1 VAAFPG
7 NEPLEKALAELS
19 VHPQVL
25 VALDFDGT
33 LAPLQDDPENSRM
46 LPEAREAVD
55 ALTDIDGVHVSLV
68 TGRAFENIMR
78 VADPH
83 PDWFLVGSHGIEVVA
98 PHERDSYASPQLVPD
113 GLLQGFHQIA
123 QDIPGPRIEVKPFG
137 LAIHTRGLGA
147 DVAAAAEAA
156 TRLLC
161 DEWPDDLVMRSGHGI
176 LECAVSDR
184 TKAHGLRS
192 LWEALHVRAT
202 LFIGD
207 DVTDEDG
214 FAVLGSGDVGI
225 KVGEGPTKATHRVAD
240 PHEVTR
246 VLWHLHGR
254 LASRQPPSLSR
265 WVPTP

>member
-1 VAAFPG
+1 VADLQG
-7 NEPLEKALAELS
+7 NELLEKALADLS
-19 VHPQVL
+19 VHPKVL

-46 LPEAREAVD
+46 LPESREVVD
-55 ALTDIDGVHVSLV
+55 ALTDIDGVHLSLV

-98 PHERDSYASPQLVPD
+98 PHERDSYETPQLVPD

-137 LAIHTRGLGA
+137 LAIHTRGLED
-147 DVAAAAEAA
+147 DVALAAEAA

-161 DEWPDDLVMRSGHGI
+161 DEWPDELVMRSGHGI
-176 LECAVSDR
+176 LECAVSGR
-184 TKAHGLRS
+184 TKGDGLRS
-192 LWEALHVRAT
+192 LWEALDVHAT
-202 LFIGD
+202 IFIGD

-214 FAVLGSGDVGI
+214 FAVLGSGDLGI
-225 KVGEGPTKATHRVAD
+225 KVGAGATKAFHRVAD

-246 VLWHLHGR
+246 VLWNLHER
-254 LASRQPPSLSR
+254 LASR
-265 WVPTP
+265 

>member
-1 VAAFPG
+1 VADLQG
-7 NEPLEKALAELS
+7 NELLEKALADLS
-19 VHPQVL
+19 VHPKVL

-46 LPEAREAVD
+46 LPESREVVD
-55 ALTDIDGVHVSLV
+55 ALTDIDGVHLSLV

-98 PHERDSYASPQLVPD
+98 PHERDSYATPQLVPD

-137 LAIHTRGLGA
+137 LAIHTRGLED
-147 DVAAAAEAA
+147 DVALAAEAA

-161 DEWPDDLVMRSGHGI
+161 DEWPDELVMRSGHGI
-176 LECAVSDR
+176 LECAVSGR
-184 TKAHGLRS
+184 TKGDGLRS
-192 LWEALHVRAT
+192 LWEALDVHAT
-202 LFIGD
+202 IFIGD

-214 FAVLGSGDVGI
+214 FAVLGPADLGI
-225 KVGEGPTKATHRVAD
+225 KVGEGATKAAHRVAG

-246 VLWHLHGR
+246 VLWNLHER
-254 LASRQPPSLSR
+254 LASR
-265 WVPTP
+265 

>member
-1 VAAFPG
+1 MADLQG
-7 NEPLEKALAELS
+7 NEPLEKALADLS
-19 VHPQVL
+19 VHPKVL

-46 LPEAREAVD
+46 LPESREVVD
-55 ALTDIDGVHVSLV
+55 ALTDIDGVHLSLV

-98 PHERDSYASPQLVPD
+98 PHERDSYATPQLVPD
-113 GLLQGFHQIA
+113 GLLQGFHKIA

-137 LAIHTRGLGA
+137 LAIHTRGLEA

-161 DEWPDDLVMRSGHGI
+161 DEWPDELVMRSGHGI
-176 LECAVSDR
+176 LECAVSGR
-184 TKAHGLRS
+184 TKGDGLRS
-192 LWEALHVRAT
+192 LWEALDVHAT

-214 FAVLGSGDVGI
+214 FAVLGSGDLGI
-225 KVGEGPTKATHRVAD
+225 KVGAGATKASHRVAD

-246 VLWHLHGR
+246 VLWNLHER
-254 LASRQPPSLSR
+254 LTSR
-265 WVPTP
+265 

>member
-1 VAAFPG
+1 MPEIEG
-7 NEPLEKALAELS
+7 NEQLEKALAELS
-19 VHPQVL
+19 VHPEVL

-46 LPEAREAVD
+46 LPESREVVD

-98 PHERDSYASPQLVPD
+98 PHQRDSYATPQLVPEE
-113 GLLQGFHQIA
+113 LLEGFHQIA
-123 QDIPGPRIEVKPFG
+123 RDIPGPRIEVKPFG
-137 LAIHTRGLGA
+137 LAIHTRGLEA
-147 DVAAAAEAA
+147 DVALAAEAA

-161 DEWPDDLVMRSGHGI
+161 DEWPDELVMRSGHGI

-184 TKAHGLRS
+184 TKGHGLRS
-192 LWEALHVRAT
+192 LWEAIDVHAT

-214 FAVLGSGDVGI
+214 FAVLGSGDLGI
-225 KVGEGPTKATHRVAD
+225 KVGEGATKACHRVAD
-240 PHEVTR
+240 PREVTR
-246 VLWHLHGR
+246 VLWNLHER
-254 LASRQPPSLSR
+254 LASR
-265 WVPTP
+265 

>member
-1 VAAFPG
+1 MADLQG
-7 NEPLEKALAELS
+7 NELLEKALADLS
-19 VHPQVL
+19 VHPKVL

-46 LPEAREAVD
+46 LPESREVVD
-55 ALTDIDGVHVSLV
+55 ALTDIDGVHLSLV

-98 PHERDSYASPQLVPD
+98 PHERDSYETPQLVPD

-137 LAIHTRGLGA
+137 LAIHTRGLED
-147 DVAAAAEAA
+147 DVAVAAEAA

-161 DEWPDDLVMRSGHGI
+161 DEWPDELVMRSGHGI
-176 LECAVSDR
+176 LECAVSGR
-184 TKAHGLRS
+184 TKGDGLRS
-192 LWEALHVRAT
+192 LWEALDVHAT

-214 FAVLGSGDVGI
+214 FAVLGSGDLGI
-225 KVGEGPTKATHRVAD
+225 KVGEGATKAAHRVAD
-240 PHEVTR
+240 PHEVIR
-246 VLWHLHGR
+246 VLWNLHER
-254 LASRQPPSLSR
+254 LASR
-265 WVPTP
+265 

>member
-1 VAAFPG
+1 MADLQG
-7 NEPLEKALAELS
+7 NELLEKALADLS
-19 VHPQVL
+19 VHPKVL

-46 LPEAREAVD
+46 LPESREVVD
-55 ALTDIDGVHVSLV
+55 ALTDIDGVHLSLV

-98 PHERDSYASPQLVPD
+98 PHERDSYETPQLVPD

-137 LAIHTRGLGA
+137 LAIHTRRLEV
-147 DVAAAAEAA
+147 DVALAAEAA

-161 DEWPDDLVMRSGHGI
+161 DEWPDELVMRSGHGI
-176 LECAVSDR
+176 LECAVSGR
-184 TKAHGLRS
+184 TKGDGLRS
-192 LWEALHVRAT
+192 LWEALDVHAT
-202 LFIGD
+202 IFIGD

-214 FAVLGSGDVGI
+214 FAVLGSGDLGI
-225 KVGEGPTKATHRVAD
+225 KVGAGATKAFHRVAD

-246 VLWHLHGR
+246 VLWNLHER
-254 LASRQPPSLSR
+254 LASR
-265 WVPTP
+265 

>member
-1 VAAFPG
+1 MADLQG
-7 NEPLEKALAELS
+7 NELLEKALADLS
-19 VHPQVL
+19 VHPKVL

-46 LPEAREAVD
+46 LPESREVVD

-83 PDWFLVGSHGIEVVA
+83 RDWFLVGSHGIEVVA
-98 PHERDSYASPQLVPD
+98 PHERDCYATPQLVPD

-123 QDIPGPRIEVKPFG
+123 QDIPGSRIEVKPFG
-137 LAIHTRGLGA
+137 LAIHTRGLED
-147 DVAAAAEAA
+147 DVALAAEAA

-161 DEWPDDLVMRSGHGI
+161 DEWPDELVMRSGHGI
-176 LECAVSDR
+176 LECAVSGR
-184 TKAHGLRS
+184 TKGDGLRS
-192 LWEALHVRAT
+192 LWEALDVHAT

-214 FAVLGSGDVGI
+214 FAVLGPADLGI
-225 KVGEGPTKATHRVAD
+225 KVGEGATKAAHRVAD

-246 VLWHLHGR
+246 VLWKLHER
-254 LASRQPPSLSR
+254 LTSR
-265 WVPTP
+265 

>member
-1 VAAFPG
+1 VAALPG
-7 NEPLEKALAELS
+7 NEPLETALAELS
-19 VHPQVL
+19 RHPRVL

-46 LPEAREAVD
+46 LPASREAVD

-98 PHERDSYASPQLVPD
+98 PHERVSYSTPQLVPE
-113 GLLQGFHQIA
+113 GLLEGFHQIVR
-123 QDIPGPRIEVKPFG
+123 DIPGPRIEVKPFG
-137 LAIHTRGLGA
+137 LAIHTRGLDA
-147 DVAAAAEAA
+147 EVAAAAEAA

-161 DEWPDDLVMRSGHGI
+161 DEWPDELVMRSGHGI

-184 TKAHGLRS
+184 TKGHGLRS
-192 LWEALHVRAT
+192 LWEALDVHGT

-214 FAVLGSGDVGI
+214 FAVLGTGDLGI
-225 KVGEGPTKATHRVAD
+225 KVGQGVTKASHRVAD

-246 VLWHLHGR
+246 VLWRLHER
-254 LASRQPPSLSR
+254 LASR
-265 WVPTP
+265 

>member
-1 VAAFPG
+1 MADIQRNA
-7 NEPLEKALAELS
+7 PLDKALADFS

-46 LPEAREAVD
+46 LPESREVVD

-98 PHERDSYASPQLVPD
+98 PHERDSYTTPQLVPEA
-113 GLLQGFHQIA
+113 LLQGFHQIA
-123 QDIPGPRIEVKPFG
+123 RDIPGPRIEVKPFG
-137 LAIHTRGLGA
+137 LAIHTRGLEDDLA
-147 DVAAAAEAA
+147 FAAEAA

-161 DEWPDDLVMRSGHGI
+161 DEWPDELVMRSGHGI
-176 LECAVSDR
+176 LECAVSGR
-184 TKAHGLRS
+184 TKGDGLRS
-192 LWEALHVRAT
+192 LWQALDVHAT

-214 FAVLGSGDVGI
+214 FAVLGSGDLGI
-225 KVGEGPTKATHRVAD
+225 KVGEGATKASHRVAD

-246 VLWHLHGR
+246 VLWNLHER
-254 LASRQPPSLSR
+254 LASR
-265 WVPTP
+265 

>member
-1 VAAFPG
+1 
-7 NEPLEKALAELS
+7 
-19 VHPQVL
+19 L

-78 VADPH
+78 VANPH

-98 PHERDSYASPQLVPD
+98 PHERDSYASPQLVPE

-137 LAIHTRGLGA
+137 LAIHTRGLDA

-156 TRLLC
+156 TRFLC
-161 DEWPDDLVMRSGHGI
+161 DEWPDELVMRSGHGI
-176 LECAVSDR
+176 LECAVLDR
-184 TKAHGLRS
+184 TKGHGLRS
-192 LWEALHVRAT
+192 LWEALDVDAT

-214 FAVLGSGDVGI
+214 FSVLGSGDIGI
-225 KVGEGPTKATHRVAD
+225 KVGDGVTKASHRVAN
-240 PHEVTR
+240 PQEVIR
-246 VLWHLHGR
+246 VLWNLHER
-254 LASRQPPSLSR
+254 LASR
-265 WVPTP
+265 

>member
-1 VAAFPG
+1 VVGLPG
-7 NEPLEKALAELS
+7 NEPLKTALAELS
-19 VHPQVL
+19 VHPEVL

-55 ALTDIDGVHVSLV
+55 ALTDVDGVHVSLV

-78 VADPH
+78 VANPH
-83 PDWFLVGSHGIEVVA
+83 PEWFLVGSHGIEVVA
-98 PHERDSYASPQLVPD
+98 PHERDSYSTPQLVPD
-113 GLLQGFHQIA
+113 GLLEGFHLIA

-137 LAIHTRGLGA
+137 LALHTRGLDA

-161 DEWPDDLVMRSGHGI
+161 DEWPDELVMRSGHGI

-184 TKAHGLRS
+184 TKGHGLRS
-192 LWEALHVRAT
+192 LWEALDVRAT

-214 FAVLGSGDVGI
+214 FAVLGSGDIGI
-225 KVGEGPTKATHRVAD
+225 KVGDGVTKASHRVAD
-240 PHEVTR
+240 PQEVTR
-246 VLWHLHGR
+246 VLWNLHER
-254 LASRQPPSLSR
+254 LASR
-265 WVPTP
+265 

>member
-1 VAAFPG
+1 VANLQG
-7 NEPLEKALAELS
+7 NDPLDEALADFS
-19 VHPQVL
+19 VHSQVL

-46 LPEAREAVD
+46 LPESRDAVD
-55 ALTDIDGVHVSLV
+55 ALTDISGVHVSLV

-83 PDWFLVGSHGIEVVA
+83 RDWFLVGSHGIEVVA
-98 PHERDSYASPQLVPD
+98 PHERASYATPQLVPE

-123 QDIPGPRIEVKPFG
+123 QDIPGPKIEVKPFG
-137 LAIHTRGLGA
+137 LAIHTRGLED
-147 DVAAAAEAA
+147 DVALAAEAA

-161 DEWPDDLVMRSGHGI
+161 DEWPDELVMRSGHGI

-184 TKAHGLRS
+184 TKGDGLRS
-192 LWEALHVRAT
+192 LWEALDVDAT
-202 LFIGD
+202 IFIGD

-214 FAVLGSGDVGI
+214 FAVLGSGDLGI
-225 KVGEGPTKATHRVAD
+225 KVGADATKASHRVAD

-246 VLWHLHGR
+246 VLWNLHER
-254 LASRQPPSLSR
+254 LASR
-265 WVPTP
+265 

>member
-1 VAAFPG
+1 MANFQG
-7 NEPLEKALAELS
+7 NDPLDKALSDLALQ
-19 VHPQVL
+19 PQVL

-46 LPEAREAVD
+46 LPESRDAVD
-55 ALTDIDGVHVSLV
+55 ALTGIDGVHVSLV

-98 PHERDSYASPQLVPD
+98 PHERASYATPQLVPE
-113 GLLQGFHQIA
+113 GLLKGFYQIA

-137 LAIHTRGLGA
+137 LAIHTRGLPA
-147 DVAAAAEAA
+147 NVAAAAEAA

-161 DEWPDDLVMRSGHGI
+161 DEWPDELVMRSGHGI
-176 LECAVSDR
+176 LECALSDR
-184 TKAHGLRS
+184 TKGHGLRS
-192 LWEALHVRAT
+192 LWDALDVQAT

-214 FAVLGSGDVGI
+214 FAVLGSGDLGI
-225 KVGEGPTKATHRVAD
+225 KVGQGVTRASHRVAD

-246 VLWHLHGR
+246 VLWNLHER
-254 LASRQPPSLSR
+254 LASR
-265 WVPTP
+265 

>member
-1 VAAFPG
+1 MANLQG
-7 NEPLEKALAELS
+7 NDPLHEALADFS

-46 LPEAREAVD
+46 LPESRDAVD
-55 ALTDIDGVHVSLV
+55 ALTGIDGVHVSLV

-98 PHERDSYASPQLVPD
+98 PHQRASYATPQLVPE

-137 LAIHTRGLGA
+137 LAIHTRGLEA
-147 DVAAAAEAA
+147 DVAAAAEAT

-184 TKAHGLRS
+184 TKGHGLRS
-192 LWEALHVRAT
+192 LWEALDVHAT

-214 FAVLGSGDVGI
+214 FAVLGSGDLGI
-225 KVGEGPTKATHRVAD
+225 KVGEGLTKASHRVAD
-240 PHEVTR
+240 PHAVTR
-246 VLWHLHGR
+246 VLWNLHER
-254 LASRQPPSLSR
+254 LASR
-265 WVPTP
+265 

>member
-1 VAAFPG
+1 MAALPG
-7 NEPLEKALAELS
+7 NEPLEKALAEYS
-19 VHPQVL
+19 RHPRVL

-46 LPEAREAVD
+46 LPESREAVD

-98 PHERDSYASPQLVPD
+98 PHERESYSTPQLVPE
-113 GLLQGFHQIA
+113 GLLEGFHRIA
-123 QDIPGPRIEVKPFG
+123 RDIPGPRIEVKPFG
-137 LAIHTRGLGA
+137 LAIHTRGLEA
-147 DVAAAAEAA
+147 DVAVAAEAA

-161 DEWPDDLVMRSGHGI
+161 DEWPDELVMRSGHGI

-184 TKAHGLRS
+184 TKGHGLRS
-192 LWEALHVRAT
+192 LWDALDVHAT

-214 FAVLGSGDVGI
+214 FAVLGIGDLGI
-225 KVGEGPTKATHRVAD
+225 KVGEGVTKASYRVAD

-246 VLWHLHGR
+246 VLWHLHER
-254 LASRQPPSLSR
+254 LVSR
-265 WVPTP
+265 

>member
-1 VAAFPG
+1 MADLQG
-7 NEPLEKALAELS
+7 NEPLGKALADLS
-19 VHPQVL
+19 VHRQVL

-46 LPEAREAVD
+46 LPESREVVD

-98 PHERDSYASPQLVPD
+98 PHERDSYATPQLVPE

-123 QDIPGPRIEVKPFG
+123 RDIPGPRIEVKPFG
-137 LAIHTRGLGA
+137 LAIHTRGLEA

-161 DEWPDDLVMRSGHGI
+161 DEWPDELVMRTGHGI
-176 LECAVSDR
+176 LECTVSGR
-184 TKAHGLRS
+184 TKGDGLRS
-192 LWEALHVRAT
+192 LWEALDVHAT

-214 FAVLGSGDVGI
+214 FAVLGSRDLGI
-225 KVGEGPTKATHRVAD
+225 KVGEGATKAAHRVAD

-246 VLWHLHGR
+246 VLWNLHER
-254 LASRQPPSLSR
+254 LASR
-265 WVPTP
+265 

>member
-1 VAAFPG
+1 MADFQG
-7 NEPLEKALAELS
+7 NEPLEKALAGLA
-19 VHPQVL
+19 VHPEVL

-46 LPEAREAVD
+46 LPESREVVD

-98 PHERDSYASPQLVPD
+98 PHERDSYATPQLVPD

-123 QDIPGPRIEVKPFG
+123 QDIPGPKIEVKPFG
-137 LAIHTRGLGA
+137 LAIHTRGLEA

-161 DEWPDDLVMRSGHGI
+161 DEWPDELVMRSGHGI

-184 TKAHGLRS
+184 TKGHGLQS
-192 LWEALHVRAT
+192 LWEALDVHAT

-214 FAVLGSGDVGI
+214 FAVLGARDLGI
-225 KVGEGPTKATHRVAD
+225 KVGEGATKAAHRVAD

-246 VLWHLHGR
+246 VLWNLHER
-254 LASRQPPSLSR
+254 LASR
-265 WVPTP
+265 

>member
-1 VAAFPG
+1 VADLQG
-7 NEPLEKALAELS
+7 NELLEKALADLS
-19 VHPQVL
+19 VHPKVL

-46 LPEAREAVD
+46 LPESREVVD
-55 ALTDIDGVHVSLV
+55 ALTDIDGVHLSLV

-98 PHERDSYASPQLVPD
+98 PHERDSYETPQLVPD

-123 QDIPGPRIEVKPFG
+123 RDIPGPRIEVKPFG
-137 LAIHTRGLGA
+137 LAIHTRGLED
-147 DVAAAAEAA
+147 DVALAAEAA

-161 DEWPDDLVMRSGHGI
+161 DEWPDELVMRSGHGI
-176 LECAVSDR
+176 LECAVSGR
-184 TKAHGLRS
+184 TKGDGLRS
-192 LWEALHVRAT
+192 LWEALDVHAT
-202 LFIGD
+202 IFIGD

-214 FAVLGSGDVGI
+214 FAVLGPADLGI
-225 KVGEGPTKATHRVAD
+225 KVGEGATKAAHRVAG

-246 VLWHLHGR
+246 VLWNLHER
-254 LASRQPPSLSR
+254 LASR
-265 WVPTP
+265 

>member
-1 VAAFPG
+1 VADIQRNA
-7 NEPLEKALAELS
+7 PLDKALADFS

-46 LPEAREAVD
+46 LPESREVVD

-98 PHERDSYASPQLVPD
+98 PHERDSYTTPQLVPEA
-113 GLLQGFHQIA
+113 LLQGFHQIA
-123 QDIPGPRIEVKPFG
+123 RDIPGPRIEVKPFG
-137 LAIHTRGLGA
+137 LAIHTRGLEDDLA
-147 DVAAAAEAA
+147 FAAEAA

-161 DEWPDDLVMRSGHGI
+161 DEWPDELVMRSGHGI
-176 LECAVSDR
+176 LECAVSGR
-184 TKAHGLRS
+184 TKGDGLRS
-192 LWEALHVRAT
+192 LWQALDVHAT

-214 FAVLGSGDVGI
+214 FAVLGSGDLGI
-225 KVGEGPTKATHRVAD
+225 KVGEGATKASHRVAD

-246 VLWHLHGR
+246 VLWNLHER
-254 LASRQPPSLSR
+254 LASR
-265 WVPTP
+265 

>member
-1 VAAFPG
+1 VPEIPG
-7 NEPLEKALAELS
+7 NEPLEKALANLS
-19 VHPQVL
+19 VHPKVL

-46 LPEAREAVD
+46 LPASREVVD
-55 ALTDIDGVHVSLV
+55 ALTGLDGVHVSLV

-98 PHERDSYASPQLVPD
+98 PHERNSYATPQLVPEE
-113 GLLQGFHQIA
+113 LLEGFHQIA
-123 QDIPGPRIEVKPFG
+123 RDIPGPRIEVKPFG
-137 LAIHTRGLGA
+137 LAIHTRGLEA
-147 DVAAAAEAA
+147 DVAVAAEAA

-161 DEWPDDLVMRSGHGI
+161 DEWPEDLVMRSGHGI

-184 TKAHGLRS
+184 TKGHGLRS
-192 LWEALHVRAT
+192 LWAAIDVHAT

-214 FAVLGSGDVGI
+214 FAVLGSADVGI
-225 KVGEGPTKATHRVAD
+225 KVGEGVTKASHRVAD
-240 PHEVTR
+240 PHEVTQ
-246 VLWHLHGR
+246 VLWNLHER
-254 LASRQPPSLSR
+254 LASR
-265 WVPTP
+265 

>member
-1 VAAFPG
+1 VVGLPG
-7 NEPLEKALAELS
+7 NESLETALAELS
-19 VHPQVL
+19 GHPEVL

-55 ALTDIDGVHVSLV
+55 ALTDVDGVHVSLV

-78 VADPH
+78 VANPH
-83 PDWFLVGSHGIEVVA
+83 PEWFLVGSHGIEVVA
-98 PHERDSYASPQLVPD
+98 PHERDSYSTPQLVPE
-113 GLLQGFHQIA
+113 GLLEGFHLIA
-123 QDIPGPRIEVKPFG
+123 RDIPGPRIEVKPFG
-137 LAIHTRGLGA
+137 LAIHTRGLDA

-161 DEWPDDLVMRSGHGI
+161 DEWPDELVMRSGHGI

-184 TKAHGLRS
+184 TKGHGLRS
-192 LWEALHVRAT
+192 VWEALDVHAT

-214 FAVLGSGDVGI
+214 FAVLGAGDLGI
-225 KVGEGPTKATHRVAD
+225 KVGEGATKATHRVTD

-246 VLWHLHGR
+246 VLWNLHER
-254 LASRQPPSLSR
+254 LASR
-265 WVPTP
+265 

>member
-1 VAAFPG
+1 VPEIQG
-7 NEPLEKALAELS
+7 NEQLEKALANLS

-46 LPEAREAVD
+46 LPESREVVD
-55 ALTDIDGVHVSLV
+55 ALTDIEGVHVSLV

-98 PHERDSYASPQLVPD
+98 PHERDSYSTPQLVPE
-113 GLLQGFHQIA
+113 GLLEGFHLIA
-123 QDIPGPRIEVKPFG
+123 RDIPGPRIEVKPFG
-137 LAIHTRGLGA
+137 LALHTRGLED
-147 DVAAAAEAA
+147 DVALAAAAA

-161 DEWPDDLVMRSGHGI
+161 DEWPDELVMRSGHGI
-176 LECAVSDR
+176 LECAVSGR
-184 TKAHGLRS
+184 TKGDGLRS
-192 LWEALHVRAT
+192 LWEALDVHAT
-202 LFIGD
+202 IFIGD

-214 FAVLGSGDVGI
+214 FAVLGPADLGI
-225 KVGEGPTKATHRVAD
+225 KVGEGATKAAHRVAG

-246 VLWHLHGR
+246 VLWNLHER
-254 LASRQPPSLSR
+254 LASR
-265 WVPTP
+265 

>member
-1 VAAFPG
+1 VADLQG
-7 NEPLEKALAELS
+7 NELLEKALADLS
-19 VHPQVL
+19 VHPKVL

-46 LPEAREAVD
+46 LPESREVVD
-55 ALTDIDGVHVSLV
+55 ALTDIDGVHLSLV

-98 PHERDSYASPQLVPD
+98 PHERDSYETPQLVPD

-137 LAIHTRGLGA
+137 LAIHTRGLED
-147 DVAAAAEAA
+147 DVALAAEAA

-161 DEWPDDLVMRSGHGI
+161 DEWPDELVMRSGHGI
-176 LECAVSDR
+176 LECAVSGR
-184 TKAHGLRS
+184 TKGDGLRS
-192 LWEALHVRAT
+192 LWEALDVHAT
-202 LFIGD
+202 IFIGD

-214 FAVLGSGDVGI
+214 FAVLGPADLGI
-225 KVGEGPTKATHRVAD
+225 KVGEGATKAAHRVAG

-246 VLWHLHGR
+246 VLWNLHER
-254 LASRQPPSLSR
+254 LASR
-265 WVPTP
+265 

>member
-1 VAAFPG
+1 VAGFPG
-7 NEPLEKALAELS
+7 NEPLEKALAELT
-19 VHPQVL
+19 VQPEVL

-68 TGRAFENIMR
+68 TGRAFENIIR

-98 PHERDSYASPQLVPD
+98 PHERDSYASPQLVPE

-137 LAIHTRGLGA
+137 LAIHTRGLDA

-161 DEWPDDLVMRSGHGI
+161 DEWPDELVMRSGHGI

-184 TKAHGLRS
+184 TKGHGLRS
-192 LWEALHVRAT
+192 LWEALDVHAT

-214 FAVLGSGDVGI
+214 FAVLGSGDIGI
-225 KVGEGPTKATHRVAD
+225 KVGDGVTKASHRVAD
-240 PHEVTR
+240 PYEVTR
-246 VLWHLHGR
+246 VLWNLHER
-254 LASRQPPSLSR
+254 LASR
-265 WVPTP
+265 

>member
-1 VAAFPG
+1 VPGFPG

-19 VHPQVL
+19 VQPEVL

-78 VADPH
+78 VANPH

-98 PHERDSYASPQLVPD
+98 PHERDCYASPQLVPE

-137 LAIHTRGLGA
+137 LAIHTRGLDA
-147 DVAAAAEAA
+147 DVAEAAEAA

-161 DEWPDDLVMRSGHGI
+161 DEWPDELVMRSGHGI
-176 LECAVSDR
+176 LECAVLDR
-184 TKAHGLRS
+184 TKGHGLRS
-192 LWEALHVRAT
+192 LWEALDVDAT

-214 FAVLGSGDVGI
+214 FSVLGSGDIGI
-225 KVGEGPTKATHRVAD
+225 KVGDGVTKASHRVAN
-240 PHEVTR
+240 PQEVIR
-246 VLWHLHGR
+246 VLWNLHER
-254 LASRQPPSLSR
+254 LASR
-265 WVPTP
+265 

>member
-1 VAAFPG
+1 MADLQG
-7 NEPLEKALAELS
+7 NELLEKALADLS
-19 VHPQVL
+19 VHPKVL

-46 LPEAREAVD
+46 LPESREVVD
-55 ALTDIDGVHVSLV
+55 ALTDIDGVHLSLV

-98 PHERDSYASPQLVPD
+98 PHERDSYATPQLVPD

-137 LAIHTRGLGA
+137 LAIHTRGLED
-147 DVAAAAEAA
+147 DVALAAEAA

-161 DEWPDDLVMRSGHGI
+161 DEWPDELVMRSGHGI
-176 LECAVSDR
+176 LECAVSGR
-184 TKAHGLRS
+184 TKGDGLRS
-192 LWEALHVRAT
+192 LWEALDVHAT
-202 LFIGD
+202 IFIGD

-214 FAVLGSGDVGI
+214 FAVLGPADLGI
-225 KVGEGPTKATHRVAD
+225 KVGEGATKAAHRVAG

-246 VLWHLHGR
+246 VLWNLHER
-254 LASRQPPSLSR
+254 LASR
-265 WVPTP
+265 

>member
-1 VAAFPG
+1 VADTQG
-7 NEPLEKALAELS
+7 KEPLEKALADLS

-46 LPEAREAVD
+46 LPESREVVD
-55 ALTDIDGVHVSLV
+55 ALTDLDGVHVSLV

-78 VADPH
+78 VANPH
-83 PDWFLVGSHGIEVVA
+83 PGWFLVGSHGIEVVA
-98 PHERDSYASPQLVPD
+98 PHERDSYATPQLVPEE
-113 GLLQGFHQIA
+113 LLEGFHQIA
-123 QDIPGPRIEVKPFG
+123 RDIPGPRIEVKPFG
-137 LAIHTRGLGA
+137 LAIHTRGLEAG
-147 DVAAAAEAA
+147 VALAAEAA

-161 DEWPDDLVMRSGHGI
+161 DEWPDELVMRSGHGI
-176 LECAVSDR
+176 LECAVSGR
-184 TKAHGLRS
+184 TKGHGLRS
-192 LWEALHVRAT
+192 LWEAIDVHAT

-225 KVGEGPTKATHRVAD
+225 KVGEGVTKASHRVAD

-246 VLWHLHGR
+246 ALWNLHER
-254 LASRQPPSLSR
+254 LASR
-265 WVPTP
+265 

>member
-1 VAAFPG
+1 VADIQRNA
-7 NEPLEKALAELS
+7 PLDKALADFS

-46 LPEAREAVD
+46 LPESREVVD
-55 ALTDIDGVHVSLV
+55 ALTDIDGVHLSLV

-98 PHERDSYASPQLVPD
+98 PHERDSYTTPQLVPEA
-113 GLLQGFHQIA
+113 LLQGFHQIA
-123 QDIPGPRIEVKPFG
+123 RDIPGPRIEVKPFG
-137 LAIHTRGLGA
+137 LAIHTRGLEDDLA
-147 DVAAAAEAA
+147 FAAEAA

-161 DEWPDDLVMRSGHGI
+161 DEWPDELVMRSGHGI
-176 LECAVSDR
+176 LECAVSGR
-184 TKAHGLRS
+184 TKGDGLRS
-192 LWEALHVRAT
+192 LWQALDVHAT

-214 FAVLGSGDVGI
+214 FAVLGSGDLGI
-225 KVGEGPTKATHRVAD
+225 KVGEGATKASHRVAD

-246 VLWHLHGR
+246 VLWNLHER
-254 LASRQPPSLSR
+254 LASR
-265 WVPTP
+265 

>member
-1 VAAFPG
+1 MADLQG
-7 NEPLEKALAELS
+7 NELLEKALADLS
-19 VHPQVL
+19 VHPKVL

-46 LPEAREAVD
+46 LPESREVVD
-55 ALTDIDGVHVSLV
+55 ALTDIDGVHLSLV

-98 PHERDSYASPQLVPD
+98 PHERDSYETPQLVPD

-137 LAIHTRGLGA
+137 LAIHTRGLED
-147 DVAAAAEAA
+147 DVALAAEAA

-161 DEWPDDLVMRSGHGI
+161 DEWPDELVMRSGHGI
-176 LECAVSDR
+176 LECAVSGR
-184 TKAHGLRS
+184 TKGDGLRS
-192 LWEALHVRAT
+192 LWEALDVHAT
-202 LFIGD
+202 IFIGD

-214 FAVLGSGDVGI
+214 FAVLGPADLGI
-225 KVGEGPTKATHRVAD
+225 KVGEGATKAAHRVAG

-246 VLWHLHGR
+246 VLWNLHER
-254 LASRQPPSLSR
+254 LASR
-265 WVPTP
+265 